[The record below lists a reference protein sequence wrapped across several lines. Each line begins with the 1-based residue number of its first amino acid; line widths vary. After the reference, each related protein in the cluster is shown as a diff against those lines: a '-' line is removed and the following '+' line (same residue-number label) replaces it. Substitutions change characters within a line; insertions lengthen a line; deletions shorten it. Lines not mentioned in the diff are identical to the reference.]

1 MPKAKDTVTRNKAK
15 GLLESHWRPQEVA
28 SKLYISQSTAYG
40 WEQRMQMFNGQ
51 IDRPEHLQMVSP
63 SLLGGYFTNLSKK
76 AGRPRPIHAAA
87 EQSLL
92 EYIARCPWIY
102 QDEMVLFLEEEW
114 DIRVNRSTVSR
125 LLQRN
130 KLRNKKGQRIGHT
143 QSQAL
148 RVAWQAQMHDISA
161 EQMVFID
168 ESLFK
173 QQTGWRLMAYGPIGS
188 PARYADDMARGNTW
202 SILPAYTVDGYL
214 PCTGIR
220 LGFFN
225 GDAFVSWILNE
236 LLPHLRP
243 FPEPRSVVCLDNLN
257 VHLDARVRTALEERG
272 CLIRFLPPYSPDF
285 NPIELTFSM
294 LKVH

>member
-1 MPKAKDTVTRNKAK
+1 M
-15 GLLESHWRPQEVA
+15 
-28 SKLYISQSTAYG
+28 
-40 WEQRMQMFNGQ
+40 
-51 IDRPEHLQMVSP
+51 
-63 SLLGGYFTNLSKK
+63 
-76 AGRPRPIHAAA
+76 
-87 EQSLL
+87 
-92 EYIARCPWIY
+92 
-102 QDEMVLFLEEEW
+102 FLEEEW

-188 PARYADDMARGNTW
+188 LARYADDMARGNTW

-243 FPEPRSVVCLDNLN
+243 FLERRSVVCLDNLN
-257 VHLDARVRTALEERG
+257 VYLDA
-272 CLIRFLPPYSPDF
+272 
-285 NPIELTFSM
+285 
-294 LKVH
+294 